1 MDDPQTLEASIRA
14 FLGDE
19 LHIEVELGR
28 DTELVTTG
36 LIDSAGLVRL
46 AALIERTLAIT
57 IPDRDINAEHF
68 EDVESIL
75 AYVRLRL
82 EA

>member
-1 MDDPQTLEASIRA
+1 MDAERLESALLA
-14 FLGDE
+14 FVQDE
-19 LHIEVELGR
+19 ILDGTAVARNTQLLSSGLVDSAR
-28 DTELVTTG
+28 LVTLATFVERR
-36 LIDSAGLVRL
+36 AG
-46 AALIERTLAIT
+46 IE

-75 AYVRLRL
+75 AYVRLRR